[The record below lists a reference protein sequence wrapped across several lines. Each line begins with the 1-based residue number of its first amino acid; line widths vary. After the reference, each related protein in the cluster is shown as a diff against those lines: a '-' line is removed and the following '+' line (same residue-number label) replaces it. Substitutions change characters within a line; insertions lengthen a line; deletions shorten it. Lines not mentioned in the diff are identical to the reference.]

1 MIHPFLVEYICM
13 QIKGKKVNNKPFK
26 SWAIL
31 GINNYDLKLFGKRRA
46 KYVNGLYYFIINKK
60 GVGVGLKYYEYT

>member
-1 MIHPFLVEYICM
+1 MCPFLVEYIYM
-13 QIKGKKVNNKPFK
+13 QIERKKVYYKPFK

-31 GINNYDLKLFGKRRA
+31 GINNYDLTLFEKRKE

-60 GVGVGLKYYEYT
+60 GVGVCL